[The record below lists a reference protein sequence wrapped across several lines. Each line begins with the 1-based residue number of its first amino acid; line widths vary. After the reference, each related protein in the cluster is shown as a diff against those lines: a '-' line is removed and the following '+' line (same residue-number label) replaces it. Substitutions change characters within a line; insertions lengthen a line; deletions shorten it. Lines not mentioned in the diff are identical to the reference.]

1 MKNSL
6 PPVYFNLRI
15 LALAVFLYLMLV
27 FPVSLIMLFKYG
39 PMWMEE
45 KGLLKEENRTD
56 TIQQADKTLL
66 NFSFN
71 SNNDSI
77 NQANNSEPQ
86 KNIVVGDEEIKFGSA
101 VTFLFRLLLISF
113 IVSLLV
119 NSPFKRYFNRK
130 RKLKPISQS
139 LLRFCQR
146 WLIYMPAIN
155 SFIIGIVLFIYLI
168 YLAGFML
175 DEHSSGTSTQFYR
188 QFFFISFF
196 ASLLTVLFVYFWHR
210 HRVTFKYI
218 DHIFDG
224 VSLYREGKKEG
235 GRNIK
240 HRLWIN
246 SAMTTL
252 MPLIIVV
259 FYLFLSTTGIRQA
272 IQGNPGI
279 AHTQVLFGKY
289 LPYIDNSD
297 LINSDQLFYV
307 NAIDSL
313 LMFVGIFTGILI
325 SIIYLFFF
333 VSWTTQS
340 IIVPVSE
347 VLHKMKQ
354 PGEDGLGRLA
364 MVRTTDE
371 FGKLAIGYNDMAS
384 RISQIITELKQLT
397 EANQRFVPVEFLK
410 FLGKDSIKDVQLG
423 DQVLRCMTVL
433 FADIRSFTTISETM
447 SPKENFNFLN
457 TYLGYMEPI
466 IRKHGGFI
474 DKFIGDSIMAL
485 FDEEPGSAIDA
496 ALEMHER
503 LKDFNALMEQFGR
516 KPISIGAGIHT
527 GSLMLGVVGGEGRM
541 ETTVISDAVNLA
553 SRIEGLTRDYQAC
566 VIVSETSLNKLHNK
580 DKYFYKLLDSLQV
593 KGRQE
598 VVSIYEII
606 GKKPT

>member
-1 MKNSL
+1 
-6 PPVYFNLRI
+6 
-15 LALAVFLYLMLV
+15 
-27 FPVSLIMLFKYG
+27 
-39 PMWMEE
+39 MEE
-45 KGLLKEENRTD
+45 KGLLKEENKQD
-56 TIQQADKTLL
+56 TIQQPANTLI
-66 NFSFN
+66 SFN
-71 SNNDSI
+71 FGNNQDSE
-77 NQANNSEPQ
+77 NQTESTKPKES
-86 KNIVVGDEEIKFGSA
+86 IVVGDEEIKFGSA
-101 VTFLFRLLLISF
+101 VTTLFRLLLISF
-113 IVSLLV
+113 VVSLMV
-119 NSPFKRYFNRK
+119 NYPFKRYFNRK
-130 RKLKPISQS
+130 RKSKPISES
-139 LLRFCQR
+139 LLKFCQR

-155 SFIIGIVLFIYLI
+155 SFIIGVSLTIYVI
-168 YLAGFML
+168 YIAGFL
-175 DEHSSGTSTQFYR
+175 FDEHSSDTSTQFYR

-235 GRNIK
+235 GSNIK

-272 IQGNPGI
+272 IQGNPGTEHI
-279 AHTQVLFGKY
+279 QVFFGKY

-354 PGEDGLGRLA
+354 PGEDGLDRLA

-384 RISQIITELKQLT
+384 RISQIINELKHLT

-423 DQVLRCMTVL
+423 DQVLRCMTIL
-433 FADIRSFTTISETM
+433 FVDIRSFTTISETM

-485 FDEEPGSAIDA
+485 FDEEPGNAIDA
-496 ALEMHER
+496 ALDMHER
-503 LKDFNALMEQFGR
+503 LKDFNVLMEQFGR
-516 KPISIGAGIHT
+516 QPISIGAGIHT

-553 SRIEGLTRDYQAC
+553 SRIEGLTRDYQAN
-566 VIVSETSLNKLHNK
+566 VIVSETSLNKLT
-580 DKYFYKLLDSLQV
+580 DKERYIYKLLDSLQV

-606 GKKPT
+606 RKNQI

>member
-1 MKNSL
+1 
-6 PPVYFNLRI
+6 
-15 LALAVFLYLMLV
+15 
-27 FPVSLIMLFKYG
+27 
-39 PMWMEE
+39 
-45 KGLLKEENRTD
+45 
-56 TIQQADKTLL
+56 
-66 NFSFN
+66 
-71 SNNDSI
+71 
-77 NQANNSEPQ
+77 
-86 KNIVVGDEEIKFGSA
+86 
-101 VTFLFRLLLISF
+101 
-113 IVSLLV
+113 
-119 NSPFKRYFNRK
+119 
-130 RKLKPISQS
+130 
-139 LLRFCQR
+139 
-146 WLIYMPAIN
+146 MPAIN

>member
-1 MKNSL
+1 VKNSL

>member
-56 TIQQADKTLL
+56 TIQQADKTVI